1 MEMKA
6 FDDAVKVAKDFAA
19 KDGNTLVIAT
29 ADHECAGFNI
39 IGKGSFANAEA
50 AAPPGNIDSGNTA
63 NNSSPS
69 REFAANKKD
78 PARSTGPVNGSG
90 SGDPKNLAPATFRT
104 ADDPAGV
111 ADGSTD
117 ASLWLTYLSGNH
129 TGADVPIFAVGPQGA
144 RFTGPQDNTD
154 IYRSMFGALQALG
167 NGKSGR

>member
-78 PARSTGPVNGSG
+78 SARSTGPV
-90 SGDPKNLAPATFRT
+90 KAPARVTRRT
-104 ADDPAGV
+104 SRRPPSAPLTTLPASPTAV
-111 ADGSTD
+111 
-117 ASLWLTYLSGNH
+117 LTPACG
-129 TGADVPIFAVGPQGA
+129 
-144 RFTGPQDNTD
+144 
-154 IYRSMFGALQALG
+154 
-167 NGKSGR
+167 